1 MSEIGIK
8 DQCFGVEVEMTGITR
23 ERAAWV
29 LAEYFGTQAVHFG
42 RAYDTWRV
50 RDHNRKDWKLMS
62 DSSIHAERKTDSGY
76 KMIGDEDDAPLYR
89 VELVT
94 PKLTYAELPT
104 LQECVRQLRKAGA
117 KVNSSCG
124 IHVHVD
130 AANHNRQSLKNL
142 IGIMYS
148 KEDLLF
154 KALQVNE
161 ERAARWCQK
170 VREPMLR
177 QARTLSS
184 DETLDLTQL
193 ENIWYEGFEDDGF
206 DRHDHYNRSR
216 YYALNLHSVFY
227 RGTVEWRCFNSTL
240 HAGKVAAY
248 VNLCLAMSAQ
258 AIAQRSTVMRKTHS
272 DNELFT
278 FRVWLVRLGLNG
290 DEFKHT
296 RDHLLANL
304 DGDRAWRHDK
314 DSYEVNR
321 RKKRNHDMER

>member
-1 MSEIGIK
+1 MENNIK
-8 DQCFGVEVEMTGITR
+8 DF
-23 ERAAWV
+23 
-29 LAEYFGTQAVHFG
+29 
-42 RAYDTWRV
+42 
-50 RDHNRKDWKLMS
+50 
-62 DSSIHAERKTDSGY
+62 
-76 KMIGDEDDAPLYR
+76 R

-94 PKLTYAELPT
+94 PKLTYSELPR
-104 LQECVRQLRKAGA
+104 LQECIRRVKKIGA

-142 IGIMYS
+142 LSIMFS
-148 KEDLLF
+148 KEDILF
-154 KALQVNE
+154 KALQVNPNHV
-161 ERAARWCQK
+161 AKYCQK

-177 QARTLSS
+177 KARQLLSAE
-184 DETLDLTQL
+184 ETTDLTQL
-193 ENIWYEGFEDDGF
+193 ERIWYEGNVSSSE
-206 DRHDHYNRSR
+206 HYNWTR

-240 HAGKVAAY
+240 NPELAAAY

-258 AIAQRSTVMRKTHS
+258 AIAQRSTIMRKTHS

-290 DEFKHT
+290 NEFRET
-296 RDHLLANL
+296 RNLLLANL
-304 DGDRAWRHDK
+304 DGDRAWRFDK

-321 RKKRNHDMER
+321 NKKKKHREAER

>member
-1 MSEIGIK
+1 MENNIK
-8 DQCFGVEVEMTGITR
+8 DF
-23 ERAAWV
+23 
-29 LAEYFGTQAVHFG
+29 
-42 RAYDTWRV
+42 
-50 RDHNRKDWKLMS
+50 
-62 DSSIHAERKTDSGY
+62 
-76 KMIGDEDDAPLYR
+76 R

-94 PKLTYAELPT
+94 PKLTYSELPR
-104 LQECVRQLRKAGA
+104 LQECIRRVKKIGA

-142 IGIMYS
+142 LSIMFS
-148 KEDLLF
+148 KEDILF
-154 KALQVNE
+154 KALQVNPN
-161 ERAARWCQK
+161 RVAKYCQK

-177 QARTLSS
+177 KARQLLSAE
-184 DETLDLTQL
+184 ETTDLTQL
-193 ENIWYEGFEDDGF
+193 ERIWYEGNVSSSE
-206 DRHDHYNRSR
+206 HYNWTR

-240 HAGKVAAY
+240 NPELAAAY

-258 AIAQRSTVMRKTHS
+258 AIAQRSTIMRKTHS

-290 DEFKHT
+290 NEFRET
-296 RDHLLANL
+296 RNLLLANL
-304 DGDRAWRHDK
+304 DGDRAWRFDK

-321 RKKRNHDMER
+321 NKKKKHREAER